1 MGWTVC
7 NATEEHLESAT
18 SQLIP
23 FMRKKLIRTVEE
35 SELWNGGITFH
46 SLSLI
51 VGGVCALLACGISI
65 FLIMGHAMHYSKPVE
80 QRQ

>member
-1 MGWTVC
+1 MRDHLLPFLVSGEETNPRSTVDE
-7 NATEEHLESAT
+7 T
-18 SQLIP
+18 
-23 FMRKKLIRTVEE
+23 
-35 SELWNGGITFH
+35 ELWNGGITFH

-65 FLIMGHAMHYSKPVE
+65 FLIMGHAMHYSKPIE